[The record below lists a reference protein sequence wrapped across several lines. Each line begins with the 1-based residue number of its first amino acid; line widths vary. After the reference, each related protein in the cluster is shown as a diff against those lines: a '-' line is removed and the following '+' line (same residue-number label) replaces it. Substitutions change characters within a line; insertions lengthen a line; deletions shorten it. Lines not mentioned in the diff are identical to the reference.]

1 MEVNRILKITTTT
14 DTFQYTI
21 TKAEI
26 TKLIDK
32 GWRIVS
38 MINVDNRNE
47 IWVYMEKPD
56 SNKPKKIKLSC
67 PEWYDEYC

>member
-1 MEVNRILKITTTT
+1 MEVNKCIKISSTT
-14 DTFQYTI
+14 DTFQYAI
-21 TKAEI
+21 TKVEI

-38 MINVDNRNE
+38 MVNVDKRDE

-56 SNKPKKIKLSC
+56 NSKPDNSKPKKIKL
-67 PEWYDEYC
+67 

>member
-1 MEVNRILKITTTT
+1 MEVNKCIKIASTT
-14 DTFQYTI
+14 DTFQYAI
-21 TKAEI
+21 TKVEI

-38 MINVDNRNE
+38 MVNVEKRDE

-56 SNKPKKIKLSC
+56 NSNPKKIKL
-67 PEWYDEYC
+67 